1 MADAAAG
8 RATMNGCPIHEE
20 DRWAYL
26 RGDLEEGRRTTV
38 AEHLKACPDCRK
50 EMAELRRV
58 LEGADAVKGE
68 IQEALRS
75 VDWEALPGRIADY
88 VYARAK
94 QPERIPAG
102 GRVRSWFFQA
112 GLRPV
117 AAGVAMGLLVGAL
130 GMYLALRRPASGP
143 GGGQAFYASRE
154 FLERVELEMARRET
168 VDYLEKSQ
176 YVLLDVFGGIPG
188 QAVARPGLSAVQ
200 ARELL
205 SKKKYLNP
213 QLEKF
218 RMAKAKAICDQIEVL
233 FLELA
238 QVSDELPEAE
248 LAKIRDLVQDRQL
261 FLKINIVKKELQN
274 GV

>member
-1 MADAAAG
+1 MS
-8 RATMNGCPIHEE
+8 RCPINKE
-20 DRWAYL
+20 DRLAYL
-26 RGDLEEGRRTTV
+26 LGDLEAGRRETV
-38 AEHLKACPDCRK
+38 AEHLKECPDCRK

-58 LEGADAVKGE
+58 LDGAGAVKGE
-68 IQEALRS
+68 IQEALGS

-94 QPERIPAG
+94 QPERIPTVA
-102 GRVRSWFFQA
+102 RVRLWFLQA

-117 AAGVAMGLLVGAL
+117 AAGVALGLLVGAL
-130 GMYLALRRPASGP
+130 GMYLALKRPGPGP
-143 GGGQAFYASRE
+143 GGERAFYASGE
-154 FLERVELEMARRET
+154 FLDRVELEMARRET

-176 YVLLDVFGGIPG
+176 YVLLDFFGEASGPAG
-188 QAVARPGLSAVQ
+188 SRPDVNTAQ
-200 ARELL
+200 ARALL

-218 RMAKAKAICDQIEVL
+218 RMAKAKVICDQIEAL

-238 QVSDELPEAE
+238 QVSDDLPEAE
-248 LAKIRDLVQDRQL
+248 LAKIRDLIQDRQL
-261 FLKINIVKKELQN
+261 LLKINIVKKELQN

>member
-1 MADAAAG
+1 MSA
-8 RATMNGCPIHEE
+8 CPIRSEE
-20 DRWAYL
+20 GLAYL
-26 RGDLEEGRRTTV
+26 LGDLEEGRRTTV
-38 AEHLKACPDCRK
+38 AEHLQACPDCRK

-58 LEGADAVKGE
+58 LEGADAVRDE

-75 VDWEALPGRIADY
+75 VDWEALPGRVADY
-88 VYARAK
+88 VYAHAERPEKAAAVSRA
-94 QPERIPAG
+94 
-102 GRVRSWFFQA
+102 RSWFLQA

-117 AAGVAMGLLVGAL
+117 AAGVALGLLVGAL
-130 GMYLALRRPASGP
+130 GMYLALRRPSLGP
-143 GGGQAFYASRE
+143 GRDQAYFASRE
-154 FLERVELEMARRET
+154 YLDRVELEMARRET
-168 VDYLEKSQ
+168 VSYLEKSQ
-176 YVLLDVFGGIPG
+176 YVLLDVLGGASASP
-188 QAVARPGLSAVQ
+188 RPGLSAAQ

-205 SKKKYLNP
+205 SRKKYLNP

-218 RMAKAKAICDQIEVL
+218 RMAKAKVLCDQIEVL

-248 LAKIRDLVQDRQL
+248 LAKIRDLVLDRQL